1 MYERIICL
9 TKNTY
14 VRIRYGNRLFE
25 EINMSCT
32 TALPAPQAAKTLAS
46 TSAMTVFAATA
57 AIVFSASA
65 AAPTPLY
72 RHYQEVFG
80 LSPALL
86 TIIFS
91 AYVFSVLAAL
101 LTVGTLSDYI
111 GRRKVI
117 FGALLLNMAAEAM
130 FIDAHSGVAL
140 IAARIVQGFATGTA
154 ITALGATILDT
165 NRARGPL
172 LNSITAFLGLATGAL
187 GAGAL
192 VAFGP
197 DPAQLVYAILLV
209 ISAGLAVVLWQMPET
224 AGKKPGALASLR
236 PQVHVPR
243 HLRPTLLQVT
253 PVNIAAWALG
263 GFNLSLMPSLVREA
277 TGITSPFTGAVV
289 VAALMFTAAFA
300 VVAMRNRTA
309 GQALGVGTP
318 ALAIGVLIIL
328 AAMHAQLASFML
340 AGASVAGFGFGASF
354 SGLFRKLLPLAAPE
368 ERAGLLSAFYVQSY
382 LAFSLPAILAG
393 LAAQHLGLELT
404 TDIYGAAIILLSVM
418 SLFALR
424 PPRRAAV
431 AS

>member
-1 MYERIICL
+1 
-9 TKNTY
+9 
-14 VRIRYGNRLFE
+14 
-25 EINMSCT
+25 MSCT
-32 TALPAPQAAKTLAS
+32 TATTAPRGVKHLAS
-46 TSAMTVFAATA
+46 TRAMTVFATVA

-72 RHYQEVFG
+72 RYYQQVFG
-80 LSPALL
+80 LSPVVL
-86 TIIFS
+86 TIVFS

-117 FGALLLNMAAEAM
+117 FGALLLNMLAEAM
-130 FIDAHSGVAL
+130 FIEAGSAAWLV
-140 IAARIVQGFATGTA
+140 AARIVQGFATGTA
-154 ITALGATILDT
+154 ITTLGATILDT
-165 NRARGPL
+165 NRVRGPL
-172 LNSITAFLGLATGAL
+172 LNSITAFLGLAAGAL

-197 DPAQLVYAILLV
+197 DPARLVYAILLV
-209 ISAGLAVVLWQMPET
+209 ISALLALVLWQMPET
-224 AGKKPGALASLR
+224 AAGKPGALASLR
-236 PQVHVPR
+236 PHVRVPA

-263 GFNLSLMPSLVREA
+263 GFNLSLMPSLVRVA
-277 TGITSPFTGAVV
+277 TGIASPFTGAVV
-289 VAALMFTAAFA
+289 VAALMFTAALA

-309 GQALGVGTP
+309 DQALGLGTP
-318 ALAIGVLIIL
+318 ALAAGVLMIL
-328 AAMHAQLASFML
+328 VAVHAEMAAAML

-354 SGLFRKLLPLAAPE
+354 SGLFRKLLPLAAPA

-393 LAAQHLGLELT
+393 IAAPRLGLELT
-404 TDIYGAAIILLSVM
+404 TDIYGAAIVLLAVT

-424 PPRRAAV
+424 APPRRAA
-431 AS
+431 AAP